1 LIRVGRG
8 RNAITLEGLEADQIE
23 AELNAQVGDIL
34 DVLKEQATEIR
45 KNAQATWPVKSG
57 KSKEGF
63 YEVVTII
70 DDGERLEVSILNKEA
85 YVPYI
90 KSTKVGT
97 QLDVVRNRSPLG
109 ELRKTANK
117 ARKDIALMLKAV
129 LEDKLKRI
137 FGGSP

>member
-8 RNAITLEGLEADQIE
+8 RNAITLEGLDADIIE

-34 DVLKEQATEIR
+34 DVLKEQATIIR
-45 KNAQATWPVKSG
+45 KNAQDTWPVKTG

-63 YEVVTII
+63 YEIVTIV
-70 DDGERLEVSILNKEA
+70 DDGEKLEVSILNKEP

-97 QLDVVRNRSPLG
+97 EMDAIRNRSPLG
-109 ELRKTANK
+109 EMRKATTK
-117 ARKDIALMLKAV
+117 ARKDIAILVKMAV
-129 LEDKLKRI
+129 EEKLKKI
-137 FGGSP
+137 FGGS

>member
-1 LIRVGRG
+1 MIRVGRG

-34 DVLKEQATEIR
+34 DVLKEQAVQIR
-45 KNAQATWPVKSG
+45 KNAQATWPVKTG

-63 YEVVTII
+63 YEITTII
-70 DDGERLEVSILNKEA
+70 DDGQRLEVSILNKEP

-97 QLDVVRNRSPLG
+97 ELDVVRNRSPLG
-109 ELRKTANK
+109 EMRKAANK

-129 LEDKLKRI
+129 LEDKLKKM
-137 FGGSP
+137 FGGS

>member
-1 LIRVGRG
+1 MIRVGRG

-34 DVLKEQATEIR
+34 DVLKEQATIIR
-45 KNAQATWPVKSG
+45 KNAQDTWPVKTG
-57 KSKEGF
+57 KSKDGF
-63 YEVVTII
+63 YEITTII
-70 DDGERLEVSILNKEA
+70 DDGERLEVSILNKEP

-97 QLDVVRNRSPLG
+97 ELDVVRNRSPLG
-109 ELRKTANK
+109 EMRKAANK

-129 LEDKLKRI
+129 LEDKLKKM
-137 FGGSP
+137 FGGS

>member
-1 LIRVGRG
+1 MIRVGRG

-34 DVLKEQATEIR
+34 DVLKEQATIIR
-45 KNAQATWPVKSG
+45 KNAQDTWPVKTG
-57 KSKEGF
+57 KSKDGF
-63 YEVVTII
+63 YEITTII
-70 DDGERLEVSILNKEA
+70 DDGQRLEVSILNKEP

-97 QLDVVRNRSPLG
+97 ELDVVRNRSPLG
-109 ELRKTANK
+109 EMRKAANK

-129 LEDKLKRI
+129 LEDKLKKM
-137 FGGSP
+137 FGGS

>member
-1 LIRVGRG
+1 MIRVGRG

-34 DVLKEQATEIR
+34 DVLKEQATIIR
-45 KNAQATWPVKSG
+45 KNAQDTWPVKSG

-63 YEVVTII
+63 YEITTII
-70 DDGERLEVSILNKEA
+70 DDGERLEVSILNKEP

-97 QLDVVRNRSPLG
+97 ELDVVRNRSPLG
-109 ELRKTANK
+109 EMRKTANK

-129 LEDKLKRI
+129 LEDKLKKM
-137 FGGSP
+137 FSS

>member
-1 LIRVGRG
+1 MIRVGRG

-34 DVLKEQATEIR
+34 DVLKEQAVEIR
-45 KNAQATWPVKSG
+45 KNAQATWPVKTG
-57 KSKEGF
+57 KSKDGF
-63 YEVVTII
+63 YEITTII
-70 DDGERLEVSILNKEA
+70 DDGQRLEVSILNKEP

-97 QLDVVRNRSPLG
+97 ELDVVRNRSPLG
-109 ELRKTANK
+109 EMRKAANK

-129 LEDKLKRI
+129 LEDKLKKM
-137 FGGSP
+137 FGGS

>member
-34 DVLKEQATEIR
+34 DVLKEQAVEIR
-45 KNAQATWPVKSG
+45 KNAQATWPVKTG
-57 KSKEGF
+57 KSKDGF
-63 YEVVTII
+63 YEITTII
-70 DDGERLEVSILNKEA
+70 DDGQRLEVSILNKEP

-97 QLDVVRNRSPLG
+97 ELDVVRNRSPLG
-109 ELRKTANK
+109 EMRKAANK

-129 LEDKLKRI
+129 LEDKLKKM
-137 FGGSP
+137 FGGS

>member
-1 LIRVGRG
+1 MIRVGRG

-34 DVLKEQATEIR
+34 DVLKEQATIIR
-45 KNAQATWPVKSG
+45 KNAQDTWPVKSG

-63 YEVVTII
+63 YEITTII
-70 DDGERLEVSILNKEA
+70 DDGQRLEVSILNKEP

-97 QLDVVRNRSPLG
+97 ELDVVRNRSPLG
-109 ELRKTANK
+109 EMRKAANK

-129 LEDKLKRI
+129 LEDKLKKM
-137 FGGSP
+137 FGGS

>member
-1 LIRVGRG
+1 MIRVGRG

-34 DVLKEQATEIR
+34 AVEIR
-45 KNAQATWPVKSG
+45 KNAQATWPVKTG
-57 KSKEGF
+57 KSKDGF
-63 YEVVTII
+63 YEITTII
-70 DDGERLEVSILNKEA
+70 DDGQRLEVSILNKEP

-97 QLDVVRNRSPLG
+97 ELDVVRNRSPLG
-109 ELRKTANK
+109 EMRKAANK

-129 LEDKLKRI
+129 LEDKLKKM
-137 FGGSP
+137 FGGS